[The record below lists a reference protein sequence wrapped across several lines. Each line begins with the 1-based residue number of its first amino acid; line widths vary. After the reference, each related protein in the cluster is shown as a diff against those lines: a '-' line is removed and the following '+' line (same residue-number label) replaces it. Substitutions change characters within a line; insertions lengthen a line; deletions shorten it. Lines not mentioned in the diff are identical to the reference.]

1 LVAALDSR
9 AEALDLK
16 RGMGIA
22 DVRAMHPA
30 IEIVEAEPEAD
41 HRLLEG
47 LADWCDRYTP
57 LVALDGADALLLD
70 ITGCSHLFGGEKTLI
85 DEMISCFSR
94 QGLEARAAV
103 AATAGA
109 AWAVVRFHGNLI
121 VPAGEE
127 ADWLAPL
134 PLPALRLDPDTCTA
148 LASVGLRTLGAVMTA
163 PRAPMVRRFGRELLL
178 RLDQALGQIDEA
190 LSPRLP
196 VPELSAERR
205 LAEPILMVEQV
216 ESLVLLLANVLEEA
230 LARRGAGAL
239 GLRLFLFRVDG
250 AVAQLPIRL
259 SRPTRAPERIARLF
273 HERIASLGDDL
284 DPGYGFDMVR
294 LSVESSAPLL
304 AQQIDLG
311 EDGQDA
317 EADLALFVDRVCN
330 RFGRNSIVRPLA
342 VASHLP
348 ERAVAFAAFAEAPA
362 THETQEGLPVTV
374 ERPLR
379 LLRRP
384 EPVEVIAEVPEG
396 PPLNFRW
403 RSAHYRIA
411 RAEGPERIGS
421 EWWLESL
428 PTLKKEKEEKDE
440 EYEIRCKEAAV
451 MKTANSTR
459 DYFYVEDGDGR
470 RYWLYRQ
477 GLYGMSKEP
486 PRWFMHGLFA

>member
-1 LVAALDSR
+1 
-9 AEALDLK
+9 
-16 RGMGIA
+16 MGIA

-30 IEIVEAEPEAD
+30 VEIVEADREAD

-57 LVALDGADALLLD
+57 LVALDGADGLLLD
-70 ITGCSHLFGGEKTLI
+70 ITGCSHLFGGEAALV
-85 DEMISCFSR
+85 DEMVGRFSE

-109 AWAVVRFHGNLI
+109 AWAVTRFHGNLI
-121 VPAGEE
+121 VPDGEE

-134 PLPALRLDPDTCTA
+134 PLPALRLDPAICTA
-148 LASVGLRTLGAVMTA
+148 LASVGLRTLGAIMTA
-163 PRAPMVRRFGRELLL
+163 PRAPLARRFGRELLL
-178 RLDQALGQIDEA
+178 RLDQALGRIDEA

-216 ESLVLLLANVLEEA
+216 ESLVLLLANVLREA
-230 LARRGAGAL
+230 LEQRGAGAL
-239 GLRLFLFRVDG
+239 GLRLLLFRVDG
-250 AVAQLPIRL
+250 AVAQLPIGL
-259 SRPTRAPERIARLF
+259 SRPTRASGRIAKLF
-273 HERIASLGDDL
+273 HERIASLGEGL
-284 DPGYGFDMVR
+284 DAGYGFDMVR

-304 AQQIDLG
+304 AQQGDQG
-311 EDGQDA
+311 EDNRDA
-317 EADLALFVDRVCN
+317 DADLALFVDRVCN
-330 RFGRNSIVRPLA
+330 RFGRNSIVRPLP

-348 ERAVAFAAFAEAPA
+348 ERAVTFAAFAEAPVTLE
-362 THETQEGLPVTV
+362 THECPPVPV

-379 LLRRP
+379 LLRQP
-384 EPVEVIAEVPEG
+384 EPVEVMAEVPEG

-403 RSAHYRIA
+403 RRTHYRIA
-411 RAEGPERIGS
+411 RTEGPERIGS

-428 PTLKKEKEEKDE
+428 SLERKNDEKDE
-440 EYEIRCKEAAV
+440 VYERRRKQAAV
-451 MKTANSTR
+451 EKTAHLTR
-459 DYFYVEDGDGR
+459 DYFCVEDAEGR